1 MEEVKEEAGRNSGGK
16 TNPGRRIH
24 GKILFRLFLRKIRRK
39 TRKPRMEEPWARIR
53 VRRGIKTLVWGMG
66 DGKTFGFV
74 PMGTEVFFSVEAE
87 GVKLRSGNGDRDP
100 VLIGSPGNERGNA
113 LLARKIETLFR
124 KAPGVPPWIFWIV
137 WGSGSVVLLAGIV
150 SMVGS
155 GVSGLVHLAS
165 LSPDLSGSGGGSLSA
180 VSDIPSS
187 MSSGLTCHTH

>member
-1 MEEVKEEAGRNSGGK
+1 MEEVKEEENRESGK
-16 TNPGRRIH
+16 TNPGRRIP
-24 GKILFRLFLRKIRRK
+24 GRILFRLFLRKIRRK
-39 TRKPRMEEPWARIR
+39 IGKSRMEEPWARIR
-53 VRRGIKTLVWGMG
+53 VRKGIKTLEWGMG

-74 PMGTEVFFSVEAE
+74 PMGTEILFSVNAE
-87 GVKLRSGNGDRDP
+87 GVKLNTENGDRDP

-124 KAPGVPPWIFWIV
+124 KAPGVSPWIFWIV

-187 MSSGLTCHTH
+187 MSSGLTCRTH